1 MTVTVITAEFRKAG
15 RKFSGSVFWEKDSL
29 PCLTARLYPV
39 DSDGIAGGAVW
50 SSVFHCNDSKAE
62 KRMMRRLLEAARFR
76 GLELLK
82 KRYTV
87 YSKTHALRA

>member
-1 MTVTVITAEFRKAG
+1 MTVTVITAEFRKG
-15 RKFSGSVFWEKDSL
+15 SRKFSGCVCWEKNFPTWL
-29 PCLTARLYPV
+29 EARIYPV
-39 DSDGIAGGAVW
+39 DGDGIGGNYIW
-50 SSVFHCNDSKAE
+50 KSIFDQSDSKAE

-82 KRYTV
+82 KRYTI